1 MIPRWS
7 YLIKPYGK
15 EYNNTKTIADEEF
28 VINTSIEDA
37 TFVNR
42 LGVVCA
48 VPSGGQ
54 IPLGSL
60 VVVHHNVFR
69 TYLDMRGE
77 KRKSNEYF
85 RDGQYLVNP
94 NRIYLYA
101 DEDRWKTVPGYCFV
115 SPVDYIQDSEIYRS
129 DKEKEE
135 HVGLLKYGNI
145 EGVNENQTIGFTKN
159 SEYEFVIDNE
169 KLYRMRNS
177 DICIKFNE
185 DG

>member
-1 MIPRWS
+1 MNPRWD

-15 EYNNTKTIADEEF
+15 EYNNTKTIANQEF

-54 IPLGSL
+54 IPVGSL

-69 TYLDMRGE
+69 TYLDMKGN
-77 KRKSNEYF
+77 KRKSNEFF
-85 RDGQYLVNP
+85 RDDYYLVNP
-94 NRIYLYA
+94 NKIYLYA
-101 DEDRWKTVPGYCFV
+101 DENGWKNTEGYCFV
-115 SPVDYIQDSEIYRS
+115 SPIDYIQDSEIYRS

-135 HVGLLKYGNI
+135 HVGLITYGDI
-145 EGVNENQTIGFTKN
+145 PGVGQEEMIGFTKN
-159 SEYEFVIDNE
+159 SEYEFEIDGE

-177 DICIKFNE
+177 DICIKL
-185 DG
+185 